1 MEKQVR
7 EIHQELEQD
16 NATFISLSV
25 ESGVFLRHPQSN
37 QRTVRAS
44 VRTNTTVVTA
54 NGPVDTNENARV
66 NVEGWDQFATA
77 ENTLSDEER
86 YQH

>member
-7 EIHQELEQD
+7 KIHGELEQN

-25 ESGVFLRHPQSN
+25 ESGVFVRHPQSN
-37 QRTVRAS
+37 LRTLRVS
-44 VRTNTTVVTA
+44 VRTSTTVMTA
-54 NGPVDTNENARV
+54 NGSVDTNEKARV
-66 NVEGWDQFATA
+66 NVQGWDLFATA

-86 YQH
+86 CQC